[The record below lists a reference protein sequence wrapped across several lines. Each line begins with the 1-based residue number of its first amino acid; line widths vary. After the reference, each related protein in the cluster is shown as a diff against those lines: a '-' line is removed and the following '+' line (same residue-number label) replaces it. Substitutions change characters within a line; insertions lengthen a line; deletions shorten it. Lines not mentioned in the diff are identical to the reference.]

1 MIEEPCKPNSLVT
14 SCVVL
19 VSAVIVSAILVFP
32 KECECAGN
40 VIVSPAAV
48 LLSKKTVFPSACP
61 PRRSKTVYSSSTK
74 EPNVAP
80 VTELGFV
87 LPYAVFPTTAVFACT
102 FEEYSTG
109 PNVSLFDEL
118 DGT

>member
-1 MIEEPCKPNSLVT
+1 MLYDDALSPGKSIDDPCNPNWAVT
-14 SCVVL
+14 SCTGPAVVT
-19 VSAVIVSAILVFP
+19 VIVFACLVFP
-32 KECECAGN
+32 VECECAGN

-80 VTELGFV
+80 VT
-87 LPYAVFPTTAVFACT
+87 
-102 FEEYSTG
+102 
-109 PNVSLFDEL
+109 D
-118 DGT
+118 